1 MWESSQL
8 LKVPWIPSSSWVHVG
23 WKTARVR
30 LNSNVFPDRPI
41 DNEARTL
48 AKQTRVIGCPRS
60 WPNYQLHLVLLW
72 LFGCGSFCFRW
83 GNTCTCHPWICT
95 CNASLQGVG
104 RGFGWLAISANAL
117 WANVKQLWAT
127 KDAGEGMVYSSN
139 SMGQHRDPECQKWEY
154 SEIQSF

>member
-104 RGFGWLAISANAL
+104 RGFGWLAMPYEPTLNNFGQPKML
-117 WANVKQLWAT
+117 VKEWFTLPTPWVNTGTQ
-127 KDAGEGMVYSSN
+127 N
-139 SMGQHRDPECQKWEY
+139 SKNESTQK
-154 SEIQSF
+154 FRAFRF